1 MMRRILIVLSAV
13 GLMAAM
19 TVAMAAPAFAQAR
32 GTATGGG
39 VTAGSHAAVANCQ
52 NVAAQVINNQPRVN
66 QNITANSNANA
77 NATGFNVNITE
88 TGGGSIPNA
97 LRNANIDVNN
107 VRATANANTRV
118 NATVNAG
125 VNALLAQSCF
135 ATIRR

>member
-1 MMRRILIVLSAV
+1 MMRRILMVLSAM

-52 NVAAQVINNQPRVN
+52 NVAANVINNQPRVN

-77 NATGFNVNITE
+77 LAAGVVIIRVGPGGPVE
-88 TGGGSIPNA
+88 TGPGEIRGE
-97 LRNANIDVNN
+97 D
-107 VRATANANTRV
+107 VRATANANTGV

-125 VNALLAQSCF
+125 VNSRVAQSCF